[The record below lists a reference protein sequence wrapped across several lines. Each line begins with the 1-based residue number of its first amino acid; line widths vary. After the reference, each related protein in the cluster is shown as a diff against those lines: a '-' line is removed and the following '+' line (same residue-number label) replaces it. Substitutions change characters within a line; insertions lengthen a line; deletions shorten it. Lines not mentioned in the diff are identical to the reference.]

1 MKMFEAILFDMD
13 GLFID
18 SEPDWHAAE
27 TEMMRGY
34 GYDWQPS
41 DQLQCLGGPLS
52 RVTEYMSNCLNGR
65 VEPEVLS
72 RVIIDE
78 MQRRLGSATSYM
90 PGSIEFSKMVWQAQI
105 PQALVSA
112 SPRTL
117 VDAVISNL
125 SQNYFKE
132 TVAAGDIART
142 KPFPDPYLHAAQLL
156 GVDISNCLIFED
168 SQTGIT
174 AATASGAFVVAIPH
188 FIEVAESERLKRVE
202 SFLGLTLQDLD
213 KWWEINQRALDRLP

>member
-1 MKMFEAILFDMD
+1 MFEAILFDMD

-27 TEMMRGY
+27 TEMMQGY

-52 RVTEYMSNCLNGR
+52 RVTEYMSSCLKGT
-65 VEPEVLS
+65 VEPEVLGKE
-72 RVIIDE
+72 IIDE
-78 MQRRLGSATSYM
+78 MKTRLSSATKYM
-90 PGSIEFSKMVWQAQI
+90 SGSIELSKLVSQAQI

-112 SPRTL
+112 SPRVL
-117 VDAVISNL
+117 VDAVVSNL
-125 SQNYFKE
+125 AQNYFKE
-132 TVAAGDIART
+132 TVAAGDIERT
-142 KPFPDPYLHAAQLL
+142 KPFPDPYLHAAKLL
-156 GVDISNCLIFED
+156 GVDISKCLIFED

-188 FIEVAESERLKRVE
+188 FIEVIESERLKRIE
-202 SFLGLTLQDLD
+202 SFDGLSLQDLNN
-213 KWWEINQRALDRLP
+213 WWEINQRELGK

>member
-1 MKMFEAILFDMD
+1 MFQAILFDMD
-13 GLFID
+13 GLFLD

-34 GYDWQPS
+34 GYDWQPA

-52 RVTEYMSNCLNGR
+52 RVTEYMSSCLNGE
-65 VEPEVLS
+65 VKAEVLGKT
-72 RVIIDE
+72 IIDE
-78 MQRRLGSATSYM
+78 MKKRLGTATSYM
-90 PGSIEFSKMVWQAQI
+90 PGSIEFSKLIWQAQI

-117 VDAVISNL
+117 VDAVVSNL
-125 SQNYFKE
+125 AQNYFKE
-132 TVAAGDIART
+132 TVAAGDIERT
-142 KPFPDPYLHAAQLL
+142 KPFPDPYLHAAKLL
-156 GVDISNCLIFED
+156 GVDISKCLIFED

-188 FIEVAESERLKRVE
+188 FIEVTESARLKRIE
-202 SFLGLTLQDLD
+202 SFVGLTLQDLNT
-213 KWWEINQRALDRLP
+213 WWEINQRELGR

>member
-52 RVTEYMSNCLNGR
+52 RVTEYMSSCLNGK
-65 VEPEVLS
+65 VEPEVLAK
-72 RVIIDE
+72 VIIDE

-90 PGSIEFSKMVWQAQI
+90 PGSIEFSKMIWQAQI

-117 VDAVISNL
+117 VDAVVSNL

-142 KPFPDPYLHAAQLL
+142 KPFPDPYLHAAKLL

-174 AATASGAFVVAIPH
+174 AATASGAFVIAIPH
-188 FIEVAESERLKRVE
+188 FIEVAESERLKRKD

>member
-1 MKMFEAILFDMD
+1 MFQGILFDMD

-18 SEPDWHAAE
+18 SEPAWHAAE

-34 GYDWQPS
+34 GYNWQPE

-52 RVTEYMSNCLNGR
+52 RVSEYMSSCLNGA
-65 VEPEVLS
+65 VAPEVLGQE
-72 RVIIDE
+72 IILE
-78 MQRRLGSATSYM
+78 MQSRLATETSYM
-90 PGSIEFSKMVWQAQI
+90 PGAIEFSKLVFGQQI

-112 SPRTL
+112 SPRSL
-117 VDAVISNL
+117 VDAVIRNL
-125 SQNYFKE
+125 PENYFKE

-142 KPFPDPYLHAAQLL
+142 KPFPDPYLHAAKLL
-156 GVDISNCLIFED
+156 NVEIENCLIFED

-188 FIEVAESERLKRVE
+188 FIEIAESARLKRIE
-202 SFLGLTLQDLD
+202 SFLSLSVADLA
-213 KWWEINQRALDRLP
+213 KWWEINRYELGK

>member
-1 MKMFEAILFDMD
+1 MFEAILFDMD

-52 RVTEYMSNCLNGR
+52 RVIEYMSGCLNGTI
-65 VEPEVLS
+65 EPEVLGK
-72 RVIIDE
+72 VLIDE
-78 MQRRLGSATSYM
+78 MKSRLGTATSYM
-90 PGSIEFSKMVWQAQI
+90 PGSIEFSQLVSQARI

-112 SPRTL
+112 SPREL
-117 VDAVISNL
+117 VDAVVRNL
-125 SQNYFKE
+125 DQNYFKK
-132 TVAAGDIART
+132 TVAAGDIERT
-142 KPFPDPYLHAAQLL
+142 KPFPDPYLHAAKLL
-156 GVDISNCLIFED
+156 EVEISNCLIFED

-174 AATASGAFVVAIPH
+174 AAKASGAFVVAIPH
-188 FIEVAESERLKRVE
+188 FIEVIESARLKRIE
-202 SFLGLTLQDLD
+202 SFVGLTLQDLSN
-213 KWWEINQRALDRLP
+213 WWEINQRELGR